1 MFAVVIK
8 IRVLKS
14 YHERLLSTDFTW
26 DKNSLSVAAMV
37 SDVHC
42 LKDKIMVREPICK
55 TKNGKTVRPSGLLP
69 VMVKSTREVEMKIL
83 N

>member
-14 YHERLLSTDFTW
+14 YHERLLSTDFTC

-42 LKDKIMVREPICK
+42 LKDKIMVCK
-55 TKNGKTVRPSGLLP
+55 TKNGKAVRPSGLLP